1 MSSTNV
7 SRQPSKV
14 SVTGSGSSSSRIEV
28 STMQVNEEEQGGN
41 LKITGGGQFN
51 IRTTISKE
59 GTNHEIIDQT
69 GQETCWFVDPV
80 NASADTPLPPTR
92 SHQRH
97 NFEGFDSCVV
107 CDTIDIVTNVSLPG
121 SWPPKGAKGK
131 FEKRVIID
139 NGIETIEEYEN
150 DKLVRRLV
158 NGVEEPVSK

>member
-1 MSSTNV
+1 MSSSNV

-69 GQETCWFVDPV
+69 GQ
-80 NASADTPLPPTR
+80 
-92 SHQRH
+92 
-97 NFEGFDSCVV
+97 
-107 CDTIDIVTNVSLPG
+107 VTNVSLPG